1 MHTLMEAHEQ
11 TFGTKKP
18 LIGCLHMAALPGSY
32 YADPTMT
39 YKDHIRRLKEDARVL
54 MEEGFDACVFANE
67 GDRPYLSRVG
77 PETVASYTRIAAE
90 VAEILT
96 IPYGCGVLIDPI
108 ATLAVAKAIDARFV
122 RTYVTGTYNG
132 LFGWQS
138 FDPGEI
144 FRYQKQIGAES
155 VQVYTYFEPH
165 AGTGMDSRPV
175 VSQVDAALMNLPI
188 AGVLMGGPRA
198 GLPPQASALGT
209 VKEHFPEAPLILGS
223 GGRVDNIQELL
234 TIADGVIIGTSI
246 KKDGILWNQIDPV
259 RAAAFVKA
267 ARGTNV

>member
-1 MHTLMEAHEQ
+1 MLMEQHEK

-32 YADPTMT
+32 YEDPTMT
-39 YKDHIRRLKEDARVL
+39 FRDHINRLKEDAKVL
-54 MEEGFDACVFANE
+54 MAEGFDACVFANE
-67 GDRPYLSRVG
+67 GDRPYLSKVG
-77 PETVASYTRIAAE
+77 PETVAAYVRIATE
-90 VAEILT
+90 VAETLT

-108 ATLAVAKAIDARFV
+108 ATLAVAKAIDAKFV

-132 LFGWQS
+132 LFGWQT

-155 VQVYTYFEPH
+155 VKVYTYFEPH
-165 AGTGMDSRPV
+165 AGTAMDTRPV
-175 VSQVDAALMNLPI
+175 ENQVDAGLMNLPI

-198 GLPPQASALGT
+198 GLPPEASALGK
-209 VKEHFPEAPLILGS
+209 VKSRFPQAPLILGS
-223 GGRVDNIQELL
+223 GGRVDNIKELL
-234 TIADGVIIGTSI
+234 GIADGVIIGTSI
-246 KKDGILWNQIDPV
+246 KYDGVLWNQVDPA

-267 ARGTNV
+267 ARGL